1 MTRKRKKRSIQTKE
15 VRKKIEKPK
24 LANCSPQKVFNALKK
39 IGDFFIKKSG
49 GPHTKIIHIPTG
61 KSSVIPRHNP
71 VDRNLLK
78 DFVEDYL
85 VKRLGYSEEEIYQYL
100 WC

>member
-1 MTRKRKKRSIQTKE
+1 MVSKKKKRSIQVKK
-15 VRKKIEKPK
+15 VRKKTQKPK

-39 IGDFFIKKSG
+39 IGDFFVKKSG
-49 GPHTKIIHIPTG
+49 GKHTKITHLPTG
-61 KSSVIPRHNP
+61 KTSVIPRHNP
-71 VDRNLLK
+71 IDRNLLK

-85 VKRLGYSEEEIYQYL
+85 VKELGYSEEEIYKYL